1 MENKQIIINFYNCS
15 SCVRS
20 FNINNKI
27 SKIIDILK
35 INNSY
40 LTFNG
45 KILNND
51 KTLKYYNI
59 DNNDILFENKRIKGG
74 IFSTIVK
81 ALISTGEFVK
91 LILTHLDD
99 FIMLFVKVVEI
110 IPLIF
115 NPKKFIDDVIFAITY
130 GIKSVVG
137 GMISSMDS
145 GTKSNNED
153 EGPNSGPKICMPPSI
168 FNLIALVLC
177 PPLAIMLNSNEV
189 FEGIFRSIICAI
201 LTVWC
206 YYFPGLIFAAIHILC

>member
-1 MENKQIIINFYNCS
+1 MIISVTGQILALFPKVIES
-15 SCVRS
+15 
-20 FNINNKI
+20 
-27 SKIIDILK
+27 IL
-35 INNSY
+35 
-40 LTFNG
+40 L
-45 KILNND
+45 L
-51 KTLKYYNI
+51 
-59 DNNDILFENKRIKGG
+59 
-74 IFSTIVK
+74 
-81 ALISTGEFVK
+81 
-91 LILTHLDD
+91 
-99 FIMLFVKVVEI
+99 
-110 IPLIF
+110 F

-137 GMISSMDS
+137 GMMSSMDS